1 MGNFTSLSFTKKYIF
16 ALSTIAIF
24 TVLAYFNLTYLIDSQ
39 ADDGKIINMS
49 GRQRMLSQKIAL
61 FAVNYKTKKL
71 EETVNLMENSHNELL
86 SRELSDR
93 LQEIYFSEPYML
105 DEKLKK
111 YIKHAKKFIKYR
123 DGQSLTYLLKN
134 SQNLLKDLDFA
145 VARYQKDT
153 ELKTQELQ
161 RNELYILILTL
172 FTLLME
178 ALFIFRPANKNVINK
193 TKELKSQKEY
203 ADTITQANTNAIIAV
218 DNHLNIL
225 TFNKSA
231 EKIFGYSAEE
241 MLYTPLT
248 DNRIIP
254 MKFLDAHNSGLISF
268 MKKGKLKNKDEV
280 FELEAQTK
288 EGVIFPIRISFGV
301 KIEGDNKIVVAN
313 IQDIT
318 KEKEKDSLLLQQS
331 RFAAMGEMIGNIA
344 HQWRQPLSS
353 ISALATG
360 TRLRYNNNLI
370 EDTELNEVFVKIKDY
385 TQYLSR
391 TIDDF
396 RDFLNQ
402 DNTDEVFNLKDI
414 VEKSI
419 TLTEATYKKNNIR
432 IEIVYG
438 NDDLLINGS
447 SSQLSQVFLNILNN
461 AKDVLDEKNIA
472 EKIVLLEVRQHE
484 DYAVVAISDNAG
496 GIPDEVV
503 NKIYDPYFTTKHKSQ
518 GTGIGLFMS
527 KRIVEQKF
535 DGVLENRNRTFKIGN
550 KSYFGATFF
559 IKIRVVESSI
569 S

>member
-1 MGNFTSLSFTKKYIF
+1 
-16 ALSTIAIF
+16 
-24 TVLAYFNLTYLIDSQ
+24 
-39 ADDGKIINMS
+39 MS

-61 FAVNYKTKKL
+61 FAVNYKTKQL
-71 EETVNLMENSHNELL
+71 EETVDLMENSHNELL
-86 SRELSDR
+86 SRKLSVR
-93 LQEIYFSEPYML
+93 LEKIYFYEPYML
-105 DEKLKK
+105 DKK
-111 YIKHAKKFIKYR
+111 VKIYIAHARKFIEYR

-145 VARYQKDT
+145 VANYQKDT
-153 ELKTQELQ
+153 EEKTKKLQ
-161 RNELYILILTL
+161 RNELYILLLTL
-172 FTLLME
+172 LTLLLE
-178 ALFIFRPANKNVINK
+178 ALFIFRPANKSVINK

-203 ADTITQANTNAIIAV
+203 ADTVTQVNTNAIIVV
-218 DNHLNIL
+218 DKHLNIL

-231 EKIFGYSAEE
+231 EKMFGYSADE
-241 MLYTPLT
+241 MLYTQLT
-248 DNRIIP
+248 DDRIIP
-254 MKFLDAHNSGLISF
+254 MKFLDAHNSGLASF

-288 EGVIFPIRISFGV
+288 DGVLFPIRISFGV
-301 KIEGDNKIVVAN
+301 KIDGDNKIVVAN

-370 EDTELNEVFVKIKDY
+370 EDAELDEAFVKIKDY
-385 TQYLSR
+385 TQYLSN

-402 DNTDEVFNLKDI
+402 ESTDEVFHLKSV

-419 TLTEATYKKNNIR
+419 RLTEATYKKNNIR
-432 IEIVYG
+432 LEIQYG
-438 NDDLLINGS
+438 TDDHVINGS
-447 SSQLSQVFLNILNN
+447 SSQLAQVFLNILNN
-461 AKDVLDEKNIA
+461 AKDVLA
-472 EKIVLLEVRQHE
+472 EKSIEDKVVLLEVKQYE
-484 DYAVVAISDNAG
+484 DYAVVSISDNAG
-496 GIPDEVV
+496 GVPDDVV
-503 NKIYDPYFTTKHKSQ
+503 KRIYDPYFTTKHKSQ

-535 DGVLENRNRTFKIGN
+535 NGILENQNRNFQVGN
-550 KSYFGATFF
+550 ESYFGATFF
-559 IKIRVVESSI
+559 VKIRVEKS
-569 S
+569 

>member
-1 MGNFTSLSFTKKYIF
+1 MENFTSLSFTKKYIF

-61 FAVNYKTKKL
+61 FAVNYKTKQL
-71 EETVNLMENSHNELL
+71 EKTVDLMENSHNELL
-86 SRELSDR
+86 SRELTER
-93 LQEIYFSEPYML
+93 LQKIYFEAPYKL
-105 DEKLKK
+105 DEKVKK
-111 YIKHAKKFIKYR
+111 YIEHGRKFIEYR

-134 SQNLLKDLDFA
+134 SQKLLKDLDFA
-145 VARYQKDT
+145 VTNYQKDT
-153 ELKTQELQ
+153 EKKTKKLQ
-161 RNELYILILTL
+161 RNELYILLLTL
-172 FTLLME
+172 FTLLLE
-178 ALFIFRPANKNVINK
+178 ALFIFRPANKSVIHK

-203 ADTITQANTNAIIAV
+203 ADTITEANTNAIIAI

-231 EKIFGYSAEE
+231 EKMFGYSVEE

-248 DNRIIP
+248 DDKIIP
-254 MKFLDAHNSGLISF
+254 LNFLGAHNNGLSSF
-268 MKKGKLKNKDEV
+268 MKTGKLKNKDEV

-288 EGVIFPIRISFGV
+288 KGVLFPIRISFGV
-301 KIEGDNKIVVAN
+301 KIDGDNKIVVAN

-360 TRLRYNNNLI
+360 TRLRYKNNLI
-370 EDTELNEVFVKIKDY
+370 EDAELEEVFVKIKDY
-385 TQYLSR
+385 TQYLSK

-402 DNTDEVFNLKDI
+402 ENTDEVFQLKEV

-419 TLTEATYKKNNIR
+419 RLTEATYKKNNIR
-432 IEIVYG
+432 LVTQYG
-438 NDDLLINGS
+438 NNDLLINGS
-447 SSQLSQVFLNILNN
+447 SSQLAQVFLNILNN
-461 AKDVLDEKNIA
+461 AKDVLEEKNI
-472 EKIVLLEVRQHE
+472 EDRVVLLAIEQYE
-484 DYAVVAISDNAG
+484 EYAIVSISDNAG
-496 GIPDEVV
+496 GIPNEVAQR
-503 NKIYDPYFTTKHKSQ
+503 IYDPYFTTKHKSQ

-535 DGVLENRNRTFKIGN
+535 NGVLENRNRNFQIEN

-559 IKIRVVESSI
+559 VKIKSI
-569 S
+569 E

>member
-1 MGNFTSLSFTKKYIF
+1 MENFTSLSFTKKYIF

-61 FAVNYKTKKL
+61 FAVNYKTKQL
-71 EETVNLMENSHNELL
+71 EKTVDLMENSHNELL
-86 SRELSDR
+86 SRELTER
-93 LQEIYFSEPYML
+93 LQKIYFEAPYKL
-105 DEKLKK
+105 DEKVKK
-111 YIKHAKKFIKYR
+111 YIEHGRKFIEYR

-134 SQNLLKDLDFA
+134 SQKLLKDLDFA
-145 VARYQKDT
+145 VTNYQKDT
-153 ELKTQELQ
+153 EKKTKKLQ
-161 RNELYILILTL
+161 RNELYILLLTL
-172 FTLLME
+172 FTLLLE
-178 ALFIFRPANKNVINK
+178 ALFIFRPANKSVIHK

-203 ADTITQANTNAIIAV
+203 ADTITEANTNAIIAI

-231 EKIFGYSAEE
+231 EKMFGYSVEE

-248 DNRIIP
+248 DDKIIP
-254 MKFLDAHNSGLISF
+254 LNFLGAHNNGLSSF
-268 MKKGKLKNKDEV
+268 MKTGKLKNKDEV

-288 EGVIFPIRISFGV
+288 KGVLFPIRISFGV
-301 KIEGDNKIVVAN
+301 KIDGDNKIVVAN

-360 TRLRYNNNLI
+360 TRLRYKNNLI
-370 EDTELNEVFVKIKDY
+370 EDAELEEVFVKIKDY
-385 TQYLSR
+385 TQYLSK

-402 DNTDEVFNLKDI
+402 ENTDEVFQLKEV

-419 TLTEATYKKNNIR
+419 RLTEATYKKNNIR
-432 IEIVYG
+432 LVTQYG
-438 NDDLLINGS
+438 NNDLLINGS
-447 SSQLSQVFLNILNN
+447 SSQLAQVFLNILNN
-461 AKDVLDEKNIA
+461 AKDVLEEKNI
-472 EKIVLLEVRQHE
+472 EDRVVLLAIEQYE
-484 DYAVVAISDNAG
+484 EYAIVSISDNAG
-496 GIPDEVV
+496 GIPNEVAQR
-503 NKIYDPYFTTKHKSQ
+503 IYDPYFTTKHKSQ

-535 DGVLENRNRTFKIGN
+535 NGVLENRNRNFKIGN
-550 KSYFGATFF
+550 ESYFGATFF
-559 IKIRVVESSI
+559 VKIRVEDI
-569 S
+569 

>member
-1 MGNFTSLSFTKKYIF
+1 MKSFTSLSFTKKYIF

-24 TVLAYFNLTYLIDSQ
+24 TILAYFNLTYLINSQ
-39 ADDGKIINMS
+39 ADDGKIINVS

-71 EETVNLMENSHNELL
+71 KETVELMERSHEELL
-86 SRELSDR
+86 SRKLSER
-93 LQEIYFSEPYML
+93 LKIIYFTEPYML
-105 DEKLKK
+105 DEKVKR
-111 YIKHAKKFIKYR
+111 YIKHAKNFIERR

-134 SQNLLKDLDFA
+134 SQNLLKDLDLA
-145 VARYQKDT
+145 VANYQKDT
-153 ELKTQELQ
+153 EQKTKKLQ
-161 RNELYILILTL
+161 RNEWYILLLTL
-172 FTLLME
+172 FTLLLE
-178 ALFIFRPANKNVINK
+178 AFFIFRPANKSVINK

-203 ADTITQANTNAIIAV
+203 ADTVTQTNTNAIIAI

-231 EKIFGYSAEE
+231 EKMFGYSSEE
-241 MLYTPLT
+241 MLYTQLT
-248 DNRIIP
+248 DDRIIP
-254 MKFLDAHNSGLISF
+254 VKFLDAHNSGLATF
-268 MKKGKLKNKDEV
+268 MKKGKLKNEDEV

-288 EGVIFPIRISFGV
+288 EGVLFPIRISFGV
-301 KIEGDNKIVVAN
+301 KIDGDNKIVVAN

-370 EDTELNEVFVKIKDY
+370 KDEELDEVFVKIKDY
-385 TQYLSR
+385 TQYLSK

-402 DNTDEVFNLKDI
+402 DSTDEVFQLKEV

-419 TLTEATYKKNNIR
+419 RLTEATYKKNNIR
-432 IEIVYG
+432 LVTQYG
-438 NDDLLINGS
+438 NNDLLINGS
-447 SSQLSQVFLNILNN
+447 SSQLAQVFLNILNN
-461 AKDVLDEKNIA
+461 AKDVLEEKNI
-472 EKIVLLEVRQHE
+472 EDRVVLLQVQQHE
-484 DYAVVAISDNAG
+484 EYAVVSISDNAG
-496 GIPDEVV
+496 GISDEVV
-503 NKIYDPYFTTKHKSQ
+503 QRIYDPYFTTKHKSQ

-535 DGVLENRNRTFKIGN
+535 NGVLENRNRNFQIEN

-559 IKIRVVESSI
+559 VKIKSI
-569 S
+569 E